1 MPGCRIRGT
10 AARLLDSGKPGVR
23 QEEREGKPRVRIGWY
38 SYYCRDARRRG
49 REVAAQI
56 SRQCAGGRES
66 VAAARFLEVFFLYWS
81 LETTGGEEDGL
92 VWRPS
97 QGWRHWS
104 IWLVENVN
112 GTPLHGLQL
121 FNRSTRE
128 KPYPSKGGP

>member
-66 VAAARFLEVFFLYWS
+66 VDAARFLEVFFLYWRRQ
-81 LETTGGEEDGL
+81 GGKKM
-92 VWRPS
+92 
-97 QGWRHWS
+97 GWS
-104 IWLVENVN
+104 
-112 GTPLHGLQL
+112 
-121 FNRSTRE
+121 
-128 KPYPSKGGP
+128 GGPARGGGIGPFDL

>member
-66 VAAARFLEVFFLYWS
+66 AAAARFLELFCIGDD
-81 LETTGGEEDGL
+81 GGGKKEGGWN
-92 VWRPS
+92 WRP
-97 QGWRHWS
+97 
-104 IWLVENVN
+104 
-112 GTPLHGLQL
+112 
-121 FNRSTRE
+121 NRGGA
-128 KPYPSKGGP
+128 GGPLGL